1 MEKERRRERE
11 NVLYRIYEERPNTCG
26 CVRVRERERERE
38 KGNEKIGRKFY
49 KNNHGGGGR
58 DRTIWI

>member
-1 MEKERRRERE
+1 M
-11 NVLYRIYEERPNTCG
+11 LYRIYEERPNTCG
-26 CVRVRERERERE
+26 CVRVRERERERERE

>member
-1 MEKERRRERE
+1 MW
-11 NVLYRIYEERPNTCG
+11 G
-26 CVRVRERERERE
+26 CERERERE

-58 DRTIWI
+58 DRTIWIWNISKYVQMKKVSAM